1 MPSLPTNEF
10 QQVTDLKTEIID
22 YIKLRLGDQMIE
34 VELDREHYMEAI
46 KQALKR
52 YRARTEH
59 AVEESYAFL
68 TLTKETQ
75 EYILPREIV
84 SVRQIFRSGVGG
96 LANTSQFEPFSSG
109 FLNTY
114 MLAAG
119 RVGGLTSYEL
129 FVDYQKLSMTMFG
142 GYINFTFNEA
152 TRKLTI
158 VRRIPTDAE
167 NVLLWV
173 YNYKP
178 DDAILNDNRS
188 NLWIQEYAY
197 SMAKHM
203 LGEAREKFATIAG
216 PQGGSTLNGTALKTE
231 AKAEMEAL
239 MDELNKYGDGS
250 APLTFIL
257 G

>member
-1 MPSLPTNEF
+1 
-10 QQVTDLKTEIID
+10 
-22 YIKLRLGDQMIE
+22 
-34 VELDREHYMEAI
+34 
-46 KQALKR
+46 
-52 YRARTEH
+52 
-59 AVEESYAFL
+59 
-68 TLTKETQ
+68 
-75 EYILPREIV
+75 
-84 SVRQIFRSGVGG
+84 
-96 LANTSQFEPFSSG
+96 
-109 FLNTY
+109 

-129 FVDYQKLSMTMFG
+129 FVDYQKLAMTMFG

-158 VRRIPTDAE
+158 ARRIPSDAE

-231 AKAEMEAL
+231 AKAEMELL

-250 APLTFIL
+250 SPLTFVV